1 MLIVEVEGAFSD
13 CGSSGVTISIS
24 SVVSD
29 ADRAFVSKLC
39 LRLFIF
45 PQ

>member
-1 MLIVEVEGAFSD
+1 MLVVEVEGAFSG
-13 CGSSGVTISIS
+13 CGSSGVTISNS

-29 ADRAFVSKLC
+29 ADRVFVSELC